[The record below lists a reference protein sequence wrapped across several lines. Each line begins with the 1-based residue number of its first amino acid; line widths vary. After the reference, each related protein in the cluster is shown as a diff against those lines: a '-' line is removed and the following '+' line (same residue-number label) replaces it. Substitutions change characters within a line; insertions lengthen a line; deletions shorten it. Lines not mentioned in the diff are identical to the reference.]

1 MNVYD
6 VSVCCNPTKKENTN
20 ASGPSLKL
28 FLFMQNLRYDKTL
41 VKAHKYKL
49 HSQEIFVK
57 TFFKT
62 LGSSFSKLA
71 HDKM

>member
-1 MNVYD
+1 
-6 VSVCCNPTKKENTN
+6 
-20 ASGPSLKL
+20 
-28 FLFMQNLRYDKTL
+28 MQNLRYDKTL

-49 HSQEIFVK
+49 HSQEIFVE